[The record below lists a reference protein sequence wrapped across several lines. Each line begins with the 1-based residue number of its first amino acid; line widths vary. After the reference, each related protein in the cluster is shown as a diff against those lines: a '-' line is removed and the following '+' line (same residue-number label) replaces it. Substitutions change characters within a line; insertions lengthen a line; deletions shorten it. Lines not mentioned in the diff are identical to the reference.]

1 MLYAD
6 FGFSLCLFTCWYVIS
21 RRAGIFIYLFGCAG
35 SVTALG
41 LSLVVVSWGLLFIAA
56 RGLLSAVTFLVV
68 EYGF

>member
-1 MLYAD
+1 MLI
-6 FGFSLCLFTCWYVIS
+6 LLFVCVSSPCWYVIS

-41 LSLVVVSWGLLFIAA
+41 LSLAVVSGGLLSIAV
-56 RGLLSAVTFLVV
+56 RGLLNVVAFLVV

>member
-41 LSLVVVSWGLLFIAA
+41 LSLVVVSGEHSLLQ
-56 RGLLSAVTFLVV
+56 RGLLIVVAYLVAANRL
-68 EYGF
+68 